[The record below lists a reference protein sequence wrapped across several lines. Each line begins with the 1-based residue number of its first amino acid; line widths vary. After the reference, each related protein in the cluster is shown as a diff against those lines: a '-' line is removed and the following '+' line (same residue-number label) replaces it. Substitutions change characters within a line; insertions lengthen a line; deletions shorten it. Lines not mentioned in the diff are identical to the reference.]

1 MRGRRGMRRRL
12 RSKVVERR
20 REGCNIPKTMDME
33 NDIGVWVSSCL
44 VESSSKC
51 GDVLLLDHMGMY

>member
-1 MRGRRGMRRRL
+1 MRRRL